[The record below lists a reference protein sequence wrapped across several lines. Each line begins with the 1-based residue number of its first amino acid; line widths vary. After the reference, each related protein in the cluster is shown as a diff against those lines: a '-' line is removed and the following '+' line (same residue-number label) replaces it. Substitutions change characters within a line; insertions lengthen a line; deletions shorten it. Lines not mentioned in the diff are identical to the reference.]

1 VVGTVS
7 SSWSQVRD
15 LFEPTIRHL
24 ASLDDVN
31 ARWLA
36 ARCAAATGQPSFHDI
51 TWAALEGNPPTNYDC
66 YERISSTFLVRA
78 LGEGFL
84 EKLHAVPDEDFR
96 FRALATVGRTPS
108 TESLSVSEDLVIRDP
123 ARPVCHLA
131 FRQLFVSG
139 RRGWIGRFFSYA
151 KRHGWTAG
159 TLLILHTH
167 RRCTPERFRKF
178 ATRYVVK
185 LVAPQERARALTFWE
200 QVDAESAAAIARQE
214 YDRLINAGP
223 TGSSQESLWRLR
235 CLKTGALNDR
245 WASPRVVREVLS
257 GGISSTDQLLGILSK
272 TDRGVVVRRLLPE
285 LVQAGQSAII
295 ERRNILELAP
305 VVAAECLLDQIV
317 KAEGGIEGEPQRSLR
332 QALLEVS
339 REAIV
344 QAALV
349 SRFAEIGSHEIP
361 ALLRAMSPSSPGG
374 YAHAVRLLDTEILSA
389 YRERLHHWQ
398 SLLSPMSEDSAAI
411 WAYYST
417 LLGEVGH
424 PSDADLIY
432 LILKAEETRAIEGVK
447 KRRQESEAWQRSGRG
462 SASPG
467 PIIRPSYGNWHI
479 AALAN
484 IPGQRCSEI
493 MRELLSNPEQIGVS
507 AHWLAT
513 EAGADPIELSGS
525 LFNRPRFDLIY
536 KKRLAREPLQARA
549 LEADGA
555 IKTAI
560 DGQLSRQ
567 SDYVP
572 SSLLSAFCAVAR
584 LSSPGSE
591 FWILE
596 RLERYFPGASVE
608 NILETMTLAGGLLPG
623 PRILPFVRNTIV
635 SSQEPL
641 GSSDQTYRVTK
652 ALGILFFSDSPQLAI
667 EILNTEL
674 AWFLKSHQFRSL
686 LKMLVWEESSLVEDW
701 LQQLSTDE
709 TMALDM
715 RYVVLECILERA
727 LKRADHALILDFAG
741 RLVQMP
747 NHNDAFPPRRLISK
761 LAAESDSFRSQLF
774 ARARDA
780 RSIQEASGWLKLISD
795 IGTNDG
801 VRVAIGLA
809 DRFGEQLG
817 AISSMAPYL
826 QEGTRLGFQGWFYS
840 IGGRFS
846 YAVYHISDVMAK
858 LHDFAAAPDPIV
870 AQAAQRALLWIER
883 ARILAGTPPN
893 GPRTLPPRSQ
903 GASGKAPWQLRLT
916 NGPPT

>member
-1 VVGTVS
+1 
-7 SSWSQVRD
+7 
-15 LFEPTIRHL
+15 
-24 ASLDDVN
+24 
-31 ARWLA
+31 
-36 ARCAAATGQPSFHDI
+36 
-51 TWAALEGNPPTNYDC
+51 
-66 YERISSTFLVRA
+66 
-78 LGEGFL
+78 
-84 EKLHAVPDEDFR
+84 
-96 FRALATVGRTPS
+96 
-108 TESLSVSEDLVIRDP
+108 
-123 ARPVCHLA
+123 
-131 FRQLFVSG
+131 
-139 RRGWIGRFFSYA
+139 
-151 KRHGWTAG
+151 
-159 TLLILHTH
+159 
-167 RRCTPERFRKF
+167 
-178 ATRYVVK
+178 
-185 LVAPQERARALTFWE
+185 
-200 QVDAESAAAIARQE
+200 
-214 YDRLINAGP
+214 
-223 TGSSQESLWRLR
+223 
-235 CLKTGALNDR
+235 
-245 WASPRVVREVLS
+245 
-257 GGISSTDQLLGILSK
+257 
-272 TDRGVVVRRLLPE
+272 
-285 LVQAGQSAII
+285 
-295 ERRNILELAP
+295 
-305 VVAAECLLDQIV
+305 
-317 KAEGGIEGEPQRSLR
+317 LR

-344 QAALV
+344 QVALD
-349 SRFAEIGSHEIP
+349 SRFADAGSHEIP

-374 YAHAVRLLDTEILSA
+374 YAYAVRLLGTKILSD
-389 YRERLHHWQ
+389 YRQRLRQW
-398 SLLSPMSEDSAAI
+398 LVLMPPLSRHSASI
-411 WAYYST
+411 WAHYSS
-417 LLGEVGH
+417 LIGEVGY
-424 PSDADLIY
+424 PDDADL
-432 LILKAEETRAIEGVK
+432 LRGILRDDDARVVREIETR
-447 KRRQESEAWQRSGRG
+447 KRAVADYASGRTTIP
-462 SASPG
+462 PG
-467 PIIRPSYGNWHI
+467 PIDHISYGNWHI
-479 AALAN
+479 AALTN
-484 IPGQRCSEI
+484 IPGPRCREI
-493 MRELLSNPEQIGVS
+493 MRELLSDPQHIGV
-507 AHWLAT
+507 AANWLAT
-513 EAGADPIELSGS
+513 EIGADLIELSGS
-525 LFNRPRFDLIY
+525 FFDRPRFDLIY
-536 KKRLAREPLQARA
+536 EKHLARGPLDGRS
-549 LEADGA
+549 LECEDA
-555 IKTAI
+555 IRTAI

-567 SDYVP
+567 SNCVP
-572 SSLLSAFCAVAR
+572 SGLLSAFCAVAR

-674 AWFLKSHQFRSL
+674 GWFLKSHQFRSL
-686 LKMLVWEESSLVEDW
+686 LKMLVWKESSLVEDW

-747 NHNDAFPPRRLISK
+747 NHNDAFPPRRLISQ

-846 YAVYHISDVMAK
+846 NAVYHISDVMAK
-858 LHDFAAAPDPIV
+858 LHDFAAASDPIA

-893 GPRTLPPRSQ
+893 GPRTLQPQSQ
-903 GASGKAPWQLRLT
+903 GASGKAPG
-916 NGPPT
+916 NSI